1 MSQANQAK
9 PQPPKISYDEAV
21 ACFDSQADMARKLG
35 VERASV
41 AEWKAKGEM
50 PEGRVWQLIAL
61 FPDKFGHL
69 KPDIQTQ
76 AAA

>member
-1 MSQANQAK
+1 MSQANQTK
-9 PQPPKISYDEAV
+9 PQAPKISYDEAI
-21 ACFDSQADMARKLG
+21 ACFESQADMARKLG

-50 PEGRVWQLIAL
+50 PEGRAWQLIAL
-61 FPDKFGHL
+61 FPERFGHL
-69 KPDIQTQ
+69 KPDIQV